1 MPNNT
6 TLTVMPIMLQANA
19 QAVNGVL
26 YETNTIRMAVSTEH
40 STPPDVRT
48 YAHPTGRARHR

>member
-1 MPNNT
+1 
-6 TLTVMPIMLQANA
+6 MPIMLQANA